1 MCESE
6 TDPSVCSESDSNQLL
21 VALYDELRRIAAA
34 QVARAGSTWT
44 LQATALVHEAWLRL
58 SKHSTSGWRDASHFV
73 AAASETMRH
82 ILIDRA
88 RRRRAVRHG
97 GGQVR
102 VDIDRVEIAQRLQ
115 DSDELLA
122 LDAALEKLA
131 SCHPTPAALIR
142 LQCFSGLDVEEA
154 GRLLGLTR
162 SAAYRRWLFARAW
175 LHEELSNAM

>member
-1 MCESE
+1 VCESE
-6 TDPSVCSESDSNQLL
+6 TRSTCIESDPNQLL
-21 VALYDELRRIAAA
+21 VTLYDELRRIAAA

-58 SKHSTSGWRDASHFV
+58 SKHPSSGWRDPSHFV

-88 RRRRAVRHG
+88 RRRRAARHG

-102 VDIDRVEIAQRLQ
+102 VDIDRVEIAQGLQ
-115 DSDELLA
+115 EGDDLLA

-131 SCHPTPAALIR
+131 ACHPVPAALVK
-142 LQCFSGLDVEEA
+142 LQCFSGLNVEEA
-154 GRLLGLTR
+154 GHLLGLTR

-175 LHEELSNAM
+175 LQEELSNAV